1 MPRSIA
7 GALAI
12 LNEEFRGFSQSIE
25 ENSRVKPC
33 FFLQALNIS
42 SFMNHELITT
52 DVAFGVSHM
61 VAAVTGHP
69 VGCRLSM

>member
-1 MPRSIA
+1 MA

-12 LNEEFRGFSQSIE
+12 LNKGFHGFSQSIE
-25 ENSRVKPC
+25 ENSRVKPR

-42 SFMNHELITT
+42 SFMNHELRAT
-52 DVAFGVSHM
+52 DVAFGTSHR

-69 VGCRLSM
+69 GGCRLSM